1 MLTQFKSPSHPPIV
15 NHESVIL
22 GGRRTR
28 KEETWSRFNELLAL
42 ASQNSFYD
50 DYVTLDGKI
59 TIVNDR
65 PPIPADLRRR
75 ILVEAGHR
83 CAIHTCKHPEVDVH
97 HIIPWEKCR
106 EHDYDNLIA
115 LCPNCHRRAD
125 AGEIDRSSLRLYKA
139 RLVAS
144 FGLSDPLAAA
154 RPSTPPDAGTAL
166 ITHWRSEIIRER
178 RDDFPSYEAELE
190 FPLFQDTEPDLTDL
204 NVLERSEAL
213 RRLNDLRSLRL
224 VLTAVDHGPLSKM
237 PSTLTSSYEVSC
249 YTKEI
254 VSIRY
259 SISHYGAGA
268 AHSNHVTAATNVQLG
283 PLTSLCL
290 ANLFKRGSPYLDII
304 SGYCV
309 SFLTEQK
316 GLDQPTD
323 WILRGTAPEPKN
335 FSKFNITPIGLL
347 ITFDEYQ
354 VDCYAVGGSQV
365 IIARDLLTDYLNP
378 ECAATRVW
386 ARGQPSIR

>member
-1 MLTQFKSPSHPPIV
+1 M
-15 NHESVIL
+15 
-22 GGRRTR
+22 
-28 KEETWSRFNELLAL
+28 
-42 ASQNSFYD
+42 
-50 DYVTLDGKI
+50 
-59 TIVNDR
+59 NDR

-144 FGLSDPLAAA
+144 FGLSDPLVVT
-154 RPSTPPDAGTAL
+154 RPNPPSDGGTAP
-166 ITHWRSEIIRER
+166 ITLWRSETLRER

-190 FPLFQDTEPDLTDL
+190 FPSFTDTVPDLMDL

-213 RRLNDLRSLRL
+213 RRLSDLRGLRL
-224 VLTAVDHGPLSKM
+224 RLTPVDHGPLSTM
-237 PSTLTSSYEVSC
+237 PSMLTSSYEVSC

-254 VSIRY
+254 VSVRY
-259 SISHYGAGA
+259 SIFHYGAGA
-268 AHSNHVTAATNVQLG
+268 AHPNHVTASTNVQLG

-290 ANLFKRGSPYLDII
+290 PNLFKRGSPYLDII

-309 SFLTEQK
+309 SCLTEQK
-316 GLDQPTD
+316 HLDQPTD
-323 WILRGTAPEPKN
+323 WILRGAAPDSKN

-354 VDCYAVGGSQV
+354 VDCYAAGGSQV
-365 IIARDLLTDYLNP
+365 MIARDLLTDYLNP
-378 ECAATRVW
+378 ECAVARVW
-386 ARGQPSIR
+386 AGSRPSIR

>member
-1 MLTQFKSPSHPPIV
+1 
-15 NHESVIL
+15 
-22 GGRRTR
+22 
-28 KEETWSRFNELLAL
+28 
-42 ASQNSFYD
+42 
-50 DYVTLDGKI
+50 
-59 TIVNDR
+59 VNDR
-65 PPIPADLRRR
+65 PPIPADLRRQV
-75 ILVEAGHR
+75 LVEAGHR

-106 EHDYDNLIA
+106 AHDYGNLIA

-144 FGLSDPLAAA
+144 FGLSDPLVATSQNPAP
-154 RPSTPPDAGTAL
+154 RGGTA
-166 ITHWRSEIIRER
+166 TTTYWRSETIRER
-178 RDDFPSYEAELE
+178 RDDFPSYEADLE
-190 FPLFQDTEPDLTDL
+190 FPSFVETVTDL
-204 NVLERSEAL
+204 IDLNILERSEAL

-224 VLTAVDHGPLSKM
+224 LLTAVDHGPLSKM
-237 PSTLTSSYEVSC
+237 PSTLTSSYEVAC

-268 AHSNHVTAATNVQLG
+268 AHPNHITAATNVQLG

-290 ANLFKRGSPYLDII
+290 ADLFKQGSPYLKTI

-309 SFLTEQK
+309 DRLTEQK
-316 GLDQPTD
+316 GLDEPTD
-323 WILRGTAPEPKN
+323 WILRGAAADLN
-335 FSKFNITPIGLL
+335 ALSKFNITPTGLL

-354 VDCYAVGGSQV
+354 VDCYAAGGSQV
-365 IIARDLLTDYLNP
+365 LIAKALLEEYINP
-378 ECAATRVW
+378 ACSVAKVW
-386 ARGQPSIR
+386 AGTESSSPPMPFTPFVPGRAAQA